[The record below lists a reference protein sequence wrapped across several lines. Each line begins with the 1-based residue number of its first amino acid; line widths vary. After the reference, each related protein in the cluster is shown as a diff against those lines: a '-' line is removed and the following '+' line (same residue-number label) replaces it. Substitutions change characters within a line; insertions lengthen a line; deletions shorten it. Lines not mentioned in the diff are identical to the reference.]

1 MIYDFVVKDN
11 KGEDVK
17 LEKYKGKVLLIVN
30 TATKCGF
37 TPQYDGLENLF
48 EKYNDRGFEIL
59 DFPCNQFASQAPEN
73 DQEIDS
79 FCTLN
84 FGTKFDMLQ
93 KIDVNGENEDPLYT
107 FLKKEE
113 GGILG
118 GKIKWNFT
126 KFLIDRD
133 GNVVKRF
140 APATKPEKIGKDIES
155 LL

>member
-1 MIYDFVVKDN
+1 
-11 KGEDVK
+11 
-17 LEKYKGKVLLIVN
+17 
-30 TATKCGF
+30 
-37 TPQYDGLENLF
+37 
-48 EKYNDRGFEIL
+48 
-59 DFPCNQFASQAPEN
+59 
-73 DQEIDS
+73 
-79 FCTLN
+79 
-84 FGTKFDMLQ
+84 
-93 KIDVNGENEDPLYT
+93 
-107 FLKKEE
+107 KEE